1 VTGYKR
7 LGRLKMPRS
16 RVEIQEKVNS
26 YRASIMD
33 RQLLINDPVWD
44 DKYDPR
50 YLEAMQLQKKEVSEL
65 MELERELAD
74 AKARGEKGRSQ
85 EEIREHI
92 SKNINMRNQYLQ
104 CLAYVHQME
113 LNEAIEE
120 ERAEKKYG

>member
-7 LGRLKMPRS
+7 LGRLNMPRS
-16 RVEIQEKVNS
+16 RVEIQEDVNS
-26 YRASIMD
+26 YRAGIMD
-33 RQLLINDPVWD
+33 RQSLLNDPMW

-50 YLEAMQLQKKEVSEL
+50 YLEAMQLQNKEVL
-65 MELERELAD
+65 KLNELERELAD

-104 CLAYVHQME
+104 CLAYVHQIE